1 MTDDPVWTTFI
12 AIWLVGDG
20 APLDLIAEG
29 RSDVV
34 REMELAAEALGLV
47 RRGAVSV
54 KNRRTSRDP
63 LYLKAREAWSD
74 RIDRP
79 TPGGRVR
86 DSGIYEQDLS
96 EAPRTPPAP
105 PRPRR
110 RQI

>member
-63 LYLKAREAWSD
+63 LYLEVS
-74 RIDRP
+74 
-79 TPGGRVR
+79 
-86 DSGIYEQDLS
+86 
-96 EAPRTPPAP
+96 
-105 PRPRR
+105 
-110 RQI
+110 